1 MTMAIFPFG
10 IEGMLATEVI
20 RLMTVRA
27 VSDSM
32 LRSVQAYNPSKLWHL
47 CTISPQLHPTL
58 ATIRRL
64 YKLPTAHLPRNT
76 FRNTGRFAHWPRM
89 PCLSFPAKPQFSLSH
104 KLLKPT
110 IPFGCCGLSCNAYS
124 YIIISFSP
132 SFKEESSYIIPFDYQ
147 MKAIACGHSKNY
159 GSEIECYGKQVAHIL
174 FPYHEKQNR

>member
-1 MTMAIFPFG
+1 
-10 IEGMLATEVI
+10 
-20 RLMTVRA
+20 
-27 VSDSM
+27 M